1 MSVTNGNGNG
11 SGARAG
17 SDNPPMLL
25 IHGFTGTPVMW
36 DPLLPYLEPHHD
48 VEAITLP
55 GHFGG
60 PEFTEPGEHIVE
72 SMIDAVELQMDELG
86 WDKAH
91 IVGNS
96 LGGWIALLLAGRGRA
111 ISTVAIA
118 PAGGWELNS
127 PEIERTKKIFQRQA
141 LGLKYFYPIA
151 KELVKRPR
159 GRVVALWDAVE
170 HPQRLPGYLASQWLL
185 AAKEC
190 PTREMLLSHSPKV
203 RYPDSITID
212 GPVRIAWGTKD
223 RILPFEGFSGGWKKV
238 LPDAE
243 WVMLDKLGHVPMS
256 DDPSLIAKTILEV
269 STAAEAATSA

>member
-1 MSVTNGNGNG
+1 MAGTNGNGNG
-11 SGARAG
+11 NGASAG
-17 SDNPPMLL
+17 NGNPPMLL

-48 VEAITLP
+48 IAAITLP

-60 PEFTEPGEHIVE
+60 PIFTDPGDHIVE

-111 ISTVAIA
+111 ISTVAIS

-127 PEIERTKKIFQRQA
+127 AEVAHARRIFQRQA
-141 LGLKYFYPIA
+141 FSLKYFYPVA
-151 KELVKRPR
+151 TQLMKRPR
-159 GRVVALWDAVE
+159 GRQIAIWDAVAY
-170 HPQRLPGYLASQWLL
+170 PQRLPGYLASQWLI
-185 AAKEC
+185 ASKEC
-190 PTREMLLSHSPKV
+190 PSRQMLLSHSPNVK
-203 RYPDSITID
+203 YPESITID
-212 GPVRIAWGTKD
+212 GPVRIAWGTRD
-223 RILPFEGFSGGWKKV
+223 QILPYKRFSTGWKKV